1 MALGNIQQPMERKY
15 LSIHHGKV
23 ELSDNGNKSYFS
35 YVEGGLLS
43 IYAKERTYGSER
55 VLKWFIDLQDEEGEL
70 YTISFPY
77 NSGTFK
83 SIVLAMA
90 SAPNLNGST
99 IFKIEPYQKGNFTNV
114 VVYGDGSKLD
124 WITKELPPVE
134 EVKVG
139 SQVYKDDSK
148 RMSYITSL
156 VNNINRRITQ

>member
-1 MALGNIQQPMERKY
+1 MALGQIEQPKRRIY

-23 ELSDNGNKSYFS
+23 EASDNGAKSYFS

-43 IYAKERTYGSER
+43 IYSKERTYGTEK
-55 VLKWFIDLQDEEGEL
+55 VLKWFMDMMDEEGEL

-90 SAPNLNGST
+90 SAQNLNGST

-114 VVYGDGSKLD
+114 VVYADGVKLD
-124 WITKELPPVE
+124 WVTNELPPVE
-134 EVKVG
+134 DVRVG
-139 SQVYKDDSK
+139 SQTYKDDSK
-148 RMSYITSL
+148 RMNYICSL
-156 VNNINRRITQ
+156 VDKINISITQ